1 MGVVLL
7 LLLGQG
13 KSLFH
18 KMGNVI
24 RVQMWV
30 DESIFKMRT
39 FSCGCLFFFS
49 LVPRSL
55 QQLQT
60 QYSTNQ
66 SLPMFDRKIYHYWS
80 FSLDS
85 NRLICICVCGI
96 RSPEGSMNHFFTLF
110 SICIVALINGR
121 TFWKGHKHLKHVGDC
136 FNFVAFLETLNFI
149 ITPLRYCITN
159 NIRSYF

>member
-39 FSCGCLFFFS
+39 FSCGCLFYFLWYLGLS
-49 LVPRSL
+49 NNCKHSIAIIKASGRSK
-55 QQLQT
+55 
-60 QYSTNQ
+60 N
-66 SLPMFDRKIYHYWS
+66 PGGG
-80 FSLDS
+80 S
-85 NRLICICVCGI
+85 NNDMVGI
-96 RSPEGSMNHFFTLF
+96 
-110 SICIVALINGR
+110 I
-121 TFWKGHKHLKHVGDC
+121 
-136 FNFVAFLETLNFI
+136 
-149 ITPLRYCITN
+149 
-159 NIRSYF
+159 